1 MNIQPRHCQVLLRM
15 DIESDMSS
23 GGIAMARSEADRT
36 SQTRGTVVA
45 VGPEVNV
52 VNLEA
57 PRTNPE
63 NTADARFEVKI
74 EEKNHLEL
82 GSRVIVNGIGHS
94 ADLFKMNGSPHVLV
108 DEKEILAVVTNE
120 NW

>member
-1 MNIQPRHCQVLLRM
+1 MNIVPRHHQVLLRM
-15 DIESDMSS
+15 DVEPDMSS

-45 VGPEVNV
+45 VGPEVNFRREISAKDEDTSPCEFTK
-52 VNLEA
+52 NILEA
-57 PRTNPE
+57 
-63 NTADARFEVKI
+63 
-74 EEKNHLEL
+74 
-82 GSRVIVNGIGHS
+82 GQRVIVNSIGHS
-94 ADLFKMNGSPHVLV
+94 ADFFKMNGSPHVLV